1 MIGDDTR
8 LRGWLAPQMLL
19 GIAGLLT
26 FVLIPIQFNTV
37 YEGLPAHPLFVHV
50 PVILIPTVA
59 FAVVVICARP
69 KWFAVHS
76 LWICALAVIAL
87 GALNLT
93 MNAGDALRGDIES
106 TFSST
111 VVNLINR
118 HAHAA
123 GILRIFMIALTAAL
137 IVAVALDRQNRGAS
151 TGIGWIDAIVRPL
164 AVLLR
169 DMLAVRVLLAAL
181 ALGCLYFVFLTGDL
195 GARAVWQGRV
205 QQAAGA
211 PGYGHPPR
219 FGKP

>member
-1 MIGDDTR
+1 MTEDATR
-8 LRGWLAPQMLL
+8 FRGWLAPQMLL
-19 GIAGLLT
+19 GIGGLLT

-59 FAVVVICARP
+59 FAVLVICFRP
-69 KWFAVHS
+69 AWFARHS
-76 LWICALAVIAL
+76 VWICGLAVIAL

-93 MNAGDALRGDIES
+93 MSAGDALRGDLGLDR
-106 TFSST
+106 FGGT
-111 VVNLINR
+111 VANLIDR

-137 IVAVALDRQNRGAS
+137 IVAVAVDRHNRGAK
-151 TGIGWIDAIVRPL
+151 TGVGWVDAIVRPV
-164 AVLLR
+164 ASVLS
-169 DMLAVRVLLAAL
+169 DALAVRVLLGAL

-205 QQAAGA
+205 QAAHFAG
-211 PGYGHPPR
+211 GPPQ
-219 FGKP
+219 P